1 MPNFP
6 TSLAA
11 RQCINMDVEGCTSS
25 IGWTITRALS
35 VAAGMWLA
43 GERDNLWG
51 KAMAGSLAV
60 ETFVVAW
67 SATHMNEATATL
79 PSATAALSGDPTSI
93 LLTYLARSSM
103 VYAGLNLAGYK
114 RHSIRNALAGV
125 AMIELSV
132 LAWARRANDSAASG

>member
-11 RQCINMDVEGCTSS
+11 RRCINLDFEGCTSS

-35 VAAGMWLA
+35 LAAGMWLA
-43 GERDNLWG
+43 GEREKIWRKSL
-51 KAMAGSLAV
+51 AGSLAV

-67 SATHMNEATATL
+67 SAAHMDEATATL
-79 PSATAALSGDPTSI
+79 PSATAMLSGDSASI
-93 LLTYLARSSM
+93 LLTYLIRSSM

-132 LAWARRANDSAASG
+132 WAWARRARMIEHN